1 MSWKKQS
8 SRIFSIILFFLS
20 INITAEEKTILSV
33 ELATTSYEKE
43 WGLMGRT
50 SLPENSGMLFIYH
63 SAQKL
68 NFWMFNTFIDLS
80 VAYIDS
86 NYTIRE
92 IYFMKAYPE
101 KMDPNR
107 PIKKLSDIDK
117 YWYWGA
123 EKTFFRDHSTP
134 SKGEYPYALEVN
146 AGWFDRHHVKIG
158 DKIELDTK
166 NKLIIF
172 TRDTDPSN

>member
-1 MSWKKQS
+1 MKSV
-8 SRIFSIILFFLS
+8 SRILFTIFFFLS
-20 INITAEEKTILSV
+20 IATYAEEKIVLSV
-33 ELATTSYEKE
+33 ELAATSAERE

-63 SAQKL
+63 PAQKL

-80 VAYIDS
+80 LAYIDS

-92 IYFMKAYPE
+92 IYDMKAYPE

-107 PIKKLSDIDK
+107 PVKKLSDIDK
-117 YWYWGA
+117 YWHWGP
-123 EKTFFRDHSTP
+123 EKTFFREHSTA

-146 AGWFDRHHVKIG
+146 VGWFNKQHIKVGDR
-158 DKIELDTK
+158 IELDAK

-172 TRDTDPSN
+172 NRD

>member
-1 MSWKKQS
+1 MNLINHS

-20 INITAEEKTILSV
+20 IAIFAEEKTTLSV
-33 ELATTSYEKE
+33 ELATTSSERE

-50 SLPENSGMLFIYH
+50 SLPENSGMFFIYH
-63 SAQKL
+63 PAQKL

-80 VAYIDS
+80 IAYIDS

-92 IYFMKAYPE
+92 IYFMKAYPD

-107 PIKKLSDIDK
+107 PVKKLSDIDK
-117 YWYWGA
+117 YWHWGP
-123 EKTFFRDHSTP
+123 EKTFFREHSTP

-146 AGWFDRHHVKIG
+146 AGWFDRHHIKIG
-158 DKIELDTK
+158 DKIELDSK
-166 NKLIIF
+166 NKII
-172 TRDTDPSN
+172 TIIQNNNSSN